1 MILAGFSYDPK
12 ICNFKF
18 QNEFKMKLFRG
29 FQGIMPLQFSFI
41 NPRMS
46 PNTLKLA
53 FKRCF
58 ILGNGLPAMKNL
70 PAKNRELGN
79 LIKAAIRMML
89 LDGHTEL
96 GFGNCTFYTSG
107 TIHH

>member
-29 FQGIMPLQFSFI
+29 FQGIIPLQFSFI

-53 FKRCF
+53 FTRCF
-58 ILGNGLPAMKNL
+58 ILGNGL
-70 PAKNRELGN
+70 RE
-79 LIKAAIRMML
+79 
-89 LDGHTEL
+89 
-96 GFGNCTFYTSG
+96 GFKKKSWNFPIGAEG
-107 TIHH
+107 VRK

>member
-29 FQGIMPLQFSFI
+29 FQG
-41 NPRMS
+41 N
-46 PNTLKLA
+46 A
-53 FKRCF
+53 
-58 ILGNGLPAMKNL
+58 LPPMKNL

-79 LIKAAIRMML
+79 LIRAAIRMML

-96 GFGNCTFYTSG
+96 GF
-107 TIHH
+107 